1 MKEGRQPT
9 PSKIKKGGKGLPNG
23 QNRHRGWK
31 EKYLP
36 NKSAVPE
43 TVILIMGE
51 TGAVADQE
59 LKENLEAKQAAKQL
73 DLSTLTAAELA
84 MLPPKVLIAAMMN
97 L

>member
-9 PSKIKKGGKGLPNG
+9 PSEIKKGGNGLPNG
-23 QNRHRGWK
+23 QNRRSGWK
-31 EKYLP
+31 EKYLN
-36 NKSAVPE
+36 NKGAVPK
-43 TVILIMGE
+43 TVKLVMGE
-51 TGAVADQE
+51 TGAVAAQE
-59 LKENLEAKQAAKQL
+59 LKENLEARQAAKQL